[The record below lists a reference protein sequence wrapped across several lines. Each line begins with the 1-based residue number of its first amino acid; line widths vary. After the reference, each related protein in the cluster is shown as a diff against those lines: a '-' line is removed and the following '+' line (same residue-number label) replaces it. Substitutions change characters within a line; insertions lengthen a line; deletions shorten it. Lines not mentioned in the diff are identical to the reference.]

1 MKLYQKPIVICP
13 EVALEDC
20 TKLSAANHQ
29 TDLKKEAGK
38 TAGLYGLCSFKHQLV
53 KECYLATQEQKD

>member
-13 EVALEDC
+13 EVALTDC
-20 TKLSAANHQ
+20 EALAPATPE

-53 KECYLATQEQKD
+53 KECYLATQSKDD